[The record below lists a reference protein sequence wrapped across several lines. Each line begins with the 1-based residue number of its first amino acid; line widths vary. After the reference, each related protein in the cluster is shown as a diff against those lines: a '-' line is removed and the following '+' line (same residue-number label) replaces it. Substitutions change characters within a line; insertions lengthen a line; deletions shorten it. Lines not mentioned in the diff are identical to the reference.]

1 MRASYMLRGA
11 NMGYV
16 DIVYEKEN
24 GIAWIT
30 VNRPQVYNAMRART
44 NREMTEALLDAGS
57 DNSIRVVVLAG
68 AGPNAFGAG
77 QDQSFDNPDPRDD
90 VGHTV
95 LFYWCRDHYFLH
107 TNLKVWIQPSLRF
120 KCPSAFQKKRA
131 LHWI

>member
-1 MRASYMLRGA
+1 
-11 NMGYV
+11 MGYV

-95 LFYWCRDHYFLH
+95 QDDSLGGEAGDATDIVRHLP
-107 TNLKVWIQPSLRF
+107 QPVIAMVDGFCVGASNIL
-120 KCPSAFQKKRA
+120 AF
-131 LHWI
+131 H